1 MEARGKYEFN
11 ATADDEL
18 SFRKGDILKVSSSFF
33 LFFRVDPPYELLFMF
48 DLFVSQILSPQ
59 DDWYKAEMNGLEG
72 FVPQNYIE
80 IQTPR

>member
-1 MEARGKYEFN
+1 
-11 ATADDEL
+11 
-18 SFRKGDILKVSSSFF
+18 
-33 LFFRVDPPYELLFMF
+33 MF

-59 DDWYKAEMNGLEG
+59 DDWYKAEMNGHEG